1 MLIKRSMT
9 VLTVVGRN
17 HALVAAVGEG
27 LIDSFGVL
35 AIFRKRAETS
45 SSIEMHLI
53 FVSLL
58 HKKE

>member
-1 MLIKRSMT
+1 MT